1 MYEDFNENIYQPLGY
16 RVTGDRF
23 SYLDTIRDLLYLNK
37 DNYMITKDLPLL
49 SYSDFY
55 KMIEG
60 EFAELQNY
68 SVDFKQNKE
77 VITKLITEIL

>member
-1 MYEDFNENIYQPLGY
+1 
-16 RVTGDRF
+16 
-23 SYLDTIRDLLYLNK
+23 
-37 DNYMITKDLPLL
+37 MITKDLPLL